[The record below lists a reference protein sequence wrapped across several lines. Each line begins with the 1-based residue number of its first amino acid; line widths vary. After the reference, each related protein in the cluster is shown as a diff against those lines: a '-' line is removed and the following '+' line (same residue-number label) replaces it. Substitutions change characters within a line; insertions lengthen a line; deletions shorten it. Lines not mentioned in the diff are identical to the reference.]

1 MLKRLPILICLL
13 ALFGIFSCT
22 TYYIP
27 VESLKTQFAGIDSA
41 KLKLVT
47 VKGPAGDK
55 VQYFANPLSVVK
67 CIDKAGNPFE
77 LVNSPSLEIRFTYGL
92 NNKRVIY
99 YFDRIYLTD
108 SCVVGVRSRII
119 PALRKT
125 IPLNSISKIEIQ
137 DGHKNFHYVNR

>member
-1 MLKRLPILICLL
+1 MRQRLT
-13 ALFGIFSCT
+13 LFIGLFVFLGTLSCT
-22 TYYIP
+22 TYQIP
-27 VESLKTQFAGIDSA
+27 VESLKTQFAGIDST

-55 VQYFANPLSVVK
+55 LQYLANPLNTIK
-67 CIDKAGNPFE
+67 CVDKGGKTFE
-77 LVNSPSLEIRFTYGL
+77 LVNSPSIEIRFTYGP

-108 SCVVGVRSRII
+108 SCVVGVRSRFI
-119 PALRKT
+119 PSLRKT

-137 DGHKNFHYVNR
+137 DGHKNFHYVKR